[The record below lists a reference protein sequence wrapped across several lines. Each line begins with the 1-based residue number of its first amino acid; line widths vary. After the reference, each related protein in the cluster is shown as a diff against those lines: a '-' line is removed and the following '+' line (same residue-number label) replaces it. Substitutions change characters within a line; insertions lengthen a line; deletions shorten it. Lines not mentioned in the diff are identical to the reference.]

1 MIFDKNSFVN
11 KYCVVLG
18 VGVSN
23 RPLIDYLLSHGAKVE
38 VRDKKS
44 TEKLGEYADQ
54 LISRGVRLITGE
66 GYLENI
72 HGDFIF
78 RSPGI
83 RPDLG
88 SIPEAV
94 ENGAYLISEMELFME
109 LCPCP
114 IIAITGSDGKTTSS
128 TLTAKLL
135 ETTGK
140 KVYLG
145 GNIGTPLLPYVEE
158 MTEKDIVVLEL
169 SSFQLMTFTKSA
181 NYTAITNISPNHLD
195 WHIDMQ
201 EYVDAKANIF
211 RFKDNKKLI
220 LNANNSYSDYYASL
234 SNSPVEYFSAKKEAD
249 IALDE
254 KGEYIVYKGE
264 KILKCSDILIPG
276 IHNVENYMTAIILT
290 KPFNIKIEDIKK
302 IATTF
307 PGVEHRLEFVREFE
321 GVRYYNSS
329 IDSSPSRT
337 AAALSAIGCNPIV
350 ICGGYD
356 KMIPF
361 EPLAQA
367 LNKNA
372 KAVIL
377 TGATADKIKKAL
389 EESKSELNI
398 YTEYDFDDAV
408 LKAKSIAEK
417 GDTVLLS
424 PACASFD
431 RFDNFEI
438 RGRYFKDKVKNF
450 K

>member
-1 MIFDKNSFVN
+1 MIFDKNTFEN

-23 RPLIDYLLSHGAKVE
+23 KPLVKYLLSHGAKVE

-44 TEKLGEYADQ
+44 KEKLGEYGDE
-54 LISRGVRLITGE
+54 LISHGVKLITGDN
-66 GYLENI
+66 YLDDIE
-72 HGDFIF
+72 GDFIF

-88 SIPEAV
+88 SIPKAV
-94 ENGAYLISEMELFME
+94 ENGAYLTSEMELFME

-114 IIAITGSDGKTTSS
+114 VFALTGSDGKTTSS

-135 ETTGK
+135 ESTGRR
-140 KVYLG
+140 VYLG
-145 GNIGTPLLPYVEE
+145 GNIGTPLLPFVEE
-158 MTEKDIVVLEL
+158 MTENDAVVLEL

-181 NYTAITNISPNHLD
+181 NYTAITNISPNHLE
-195 WHIDMQ
+195 WHKDMQ
-201 EYVDAKANIF
+201 EYIDANPNIF
-211 RFKDNKKLI
+211 KYKENKKLI
-220 LNANNSYSDYYASL
+220 LNANDGQSPNYAAQTNSEK
-234 SNSPVEYFSAKKEAD
+234 VYFSAKRKAD
-249 IALDE
+249 ICLDE
-254 KGEYIVYKGE
+254 KGEYIVFKG
-264 KILKCSDILIPG
+264 KRILKCKDILIPG
-276 IHNVENYMTAIILT
+276 VHNIENYMTAIALT
-290 KPFNIKIEDIKK
+290 DGFGVSVENIER
-302 IATTF
+302 IASTF
-307 PGVEHRLEFVREFE
+307 PGVEHRLEFVREFN

-337 AAALSAIGCNPIV
+337 SAALSAIGCSPII

-361 EPLAQA
+361 EPLANA
-367 LNKNA
+367 LNSHA

-389 EESKSELNI
+389 DESCSKLPI
-398 YTEYDFDDAV
+398 YMEYDFDMA
-408 LKAKSIAEK
+408 LMKARDIAKK

-438 RGRYFKDKVKNF
+438 RGRYFKEKVKAF
-450 K
+450 